1 MPLLTVFLDTSVILS
16 GIGSPA
22 GGSAALF
29 LAAKKKRIILVTT
42 PRVLEE
48 AVEHLSKVSNEPSRL
63 KPLFSTSI
71 ITLVPNPSDEILEKF
86 TSLTTDPDDVHV
98 IAGAVRS
105 AADVLLSLDKKH
117 ITTHRVKRALKPIR
131 VLSPRQFW
139 QQLIRERKKRT

>member
-16 GIGSPA
+16 GIGSHT

-29 LAAKKKRIILVTT
+29 PAAKKKRITLITT

-48 AVEHLSKVSNEPSRL
+48 AVEHLSKVSIEPSRL
-63 KPLFSTSI
+63 ETLFSTSI

-86 TSLTTDPDDVHV
+86 KSLTTDPDDVHV
-98 IAGAVRS
+98 IAGAVLS
-105 AADVLLSLDKKH
+105 ASDVLLSLDKKH

-131 VLSPRQFW
+131 VVSPRQFW
-139 QQLIRERKKRT
+139 QQLTRERKKRT